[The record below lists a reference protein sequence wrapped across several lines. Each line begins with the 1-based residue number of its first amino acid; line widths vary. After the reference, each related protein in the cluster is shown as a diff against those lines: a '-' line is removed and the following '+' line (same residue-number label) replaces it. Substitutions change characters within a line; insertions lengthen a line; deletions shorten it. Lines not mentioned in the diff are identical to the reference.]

1 MTDHELLSRYARENS
16 QAAFAELVAR
26 HVNLVY
32 SAARRQ
38 VRAPQL
44 AEDIT
49 QSVFLDLARHAEELS
64 SIQPLAAWL
73 HVVTRRTAIDV
84 IRRETR
90 RTAREQTAVELAA
103 TAAMPSSSPSAWSQL
118 EPLLDEA
125 VAALPESDRTA
136 ILLRFFENK
145 SLREI
150 GESLGTSDD
159 AAQKRVSR
167 ALDQLRTVL
176 LRRGLT
182 ITAATLATDLSAHA
196 ILTAPVALTGAIATS
211 AAALSI
217 ATAATSTAVKTVLM
231 TTLQKSLVTAALVI
245 TAGAGLY
252 EVSVVYRQGAELAQL
267 QTRSAALL
275 ADLDR
280 TRAEHVAAA
289 RRLAIVEAQIDAR
302 LAAARPPAPGSDA
315 ALEAQIQTWLAH
327 LDRLKQ
333 LIVQRTDLAIPE
345 LLFLSADD
353 WASLASQT
361 ASAPG
366 LDTESG
372 LRGSLA
378 ILRQRAENL
387 MAMKLQRAL
396 NTYLKSAGGVLPD
409 SIAQLLPHFDPSIS
423 PELLLRYE
431 LLRTGKLADI
441 SVNDRSTGI
450 IATKSIVDLDQDF
463 LWRIGTGGFTSIS
476 AMSFLVSEAQRQF
489 GQANGGQRATLP
501 EQLTPYLKWPVDPAK
516 LQKFLVPRRPAAV
529 PTP

>member
-44 AEDIT
+44 AEDIA

-150 GESLGTSDD
+150 GESLGTSED

-252 EVSVVYRQGAELAQL
+252 EVSVVYRQRAELAQL

-289 RRLAIVEAQIDAR
+289 RR

-353 WASLASQT
+353 WASVASQT

-431 LLRTGKLADI
+431 LLRTGKLGDI